1 MALESEEA
9 NGPGIFNPLAGKTVF
24 IVEDSP
30 LIAAFSDDMIRGFG
44 CSVIGPA
51 HNMAEAL
58 ELGQIEQ
65 IDLATVD
72 LNIRGG
78 KAFPLLRILRS
89 RNIPFLITSGYADWS
104 MPVEFED
111 TPRLAKPYSEAALRD
126 ALLGLI

>member
-1 MALESEEA
+1 MEA
-9 NGPGIFNPLAGKTVF
+9 NRAKNQQEPSGLLSGKRVL

-30 LIAAFSDDMIRGFG
+30 LIAASSEDLIRGFG

-51 HNMAEAL
+51 QNMADAL
-58 ELGQIEQ
+58 EAGQTAS
-65 IDLATVD
+65 IDIATVD

-104 MPVEFED
+104 MPDEWENC
-111 TPRLAKPYSEAALRD
+111 PRLAKPYSEAALRD
-126 ALLGLI
+126 ALLGLL